1 MPTTWILIADRGG
14 ARLFAH
20 RGRSTGL
27 QLIEEIPHPE
37 GRLKNGD
44 INADKHGRAFDSK
57 GAGRHAMSTSQEPT
71 AQVSTR
77 FAKQLSERLEHGAH
91 QNEFDRLILAAAPR
105 FLGDLRGSLGD
116 NSSSR
121 LTTTL
126 NKDLS
131 GVDERD
137 LPGHF
142 SDILPL

>member
-14 ARLFAH
+14 ARLFTH

-27 QLIEEIPHPE
+27 ELIEAIPHPE

-57 GAGRHAMSTSQEPT
+57 GVGRHAMSTSQEPT
-71 AQVSTR
+71 AQMSMR
-77 FAKQLSERLEHGAH
+77 FAKQLSERLEQGAMR
-91 QNEFDRLILAAAPR
+91 NAFDRLVVAAAPR
-105 FLGDLRGSLGD
+105 FLGDLRGTMGD
-116 NSSSR
+116 NASAR

-131 GVDERD
+131 GADERE
-137 LPGHF
+137 LRGHLA
-142 SDILPL
+142 DILPL